1 MQQQKSK
8 ERLALAISITL
19 TAGAFSIVPA
29 VAEGAPVLVSKSTGV
44 TVDQT
49 TTPKVTDITSTER
62 NNIIRWQ
69 EFSVAKGETVQFDK
83 GEKTNNYLNLV
94 TGANRSEIYGA
105 IKGGQSVYVV
115 NPHGVLFGA
124 DASVNVGNLYV
135 STRSVDEVKQAF
147 QQMAAGGSPLAATAP
162 TAATAGDVVNLGTIK
177 ATSVVVEGKTVK
189 FMDAADVAA
198 SNVTLA
204 AQTARIGTRVSVSSK
219 ADAGWNVDKVI
230 TRENF
235 GAIKDAADLKAM
247 KKLSGDYE
255 LANDITGVGSFTPIG
270 ENTPFTGKFN
280 GNFHTVSG
288 FTVSNQI
295 YGGLFGQTSGA
306 TIKNLGVT
314 SGSVS
319 AGYAGGIAGKAQN
332 TTFKNVYN
340 AGVTVVE
347 NMDLLPDAEQDIGSF
362 ASGGL
367 IGQAIGVTIDTAYNT
382 AKKGAADDEGGT
394 IVGILSSSSVKNVYN
409 LSDSNGGRLFAY
421 AATGDVSP
429 VSNVY
434 TSGASIVSENYLG
447 NKNKFD
453 TNTIITDATSD
464 KTSKADYKA
473 FGTSISDSGSDS
485 TVWRIYE
492 GKTQPLLRAFLRRS
506 EDLSNSKGVTLSY
519 DYTHG
524 SVKGSYDGK
533 GTNENPQGLTVTY
546 NAKDLVLDN
555 ITADDGT
562 FSPDK
567 VQRGGTLH
575 DATVWN
581 SDDTLPTANKTD
593 HNGELYF
600 WSAQDGYDLIND
612 KVFIL
617 PREVDLQNALNDKS
631 QVSKEYDGSK
641 ALSKDAIASLFEG
654 SESSG
659 KGIIKGDDT
668 AQFDYSSV
676 SGTFD
681 NKNVGT
687 GKVVTI
693 TGGVSLKNSAGYHN
707 YAITSGSTSFNN
719 TPIKGTIT
727 PHKLKVALSNADLN
741 KTYDGTNLVRAA
753 ITQGSFSLT
762 GNDIQSEDD
771 AGNKKADDVSL
782 AYVGTGSSTYGSYDA
797 AKDTFDDTQGKDAG
811 THEVKLTGLK
821 LSGADADNYIL
832 VDAANENNV
841 LFSTKYQ
848 ADGTEVEGGIHNTS
862 AQDGGAL
869 YASGTIKRREIL
881 SDGTL
886 FGWKKDAAGA
896 LQSATREYTGDS
908 SYDDVKDKTVDAAR
922 ITTDQAA
929 TTQTGLIAG
938 DDVKLTAKSAVFTVS
953 TDAAAAETK
962 NAGQAKGVR
971 YTVDITG
978 EDAKNY
984 TLDHKE
990 IAAGQTGSV
999 LGKGSITPRTIYL
1012 AANRGVDKTYDGDN
1026 KVRVNG
1032 QVPTSISPDAADS
1045 LVGYA
1050 KDTDAKH
1057 RLVNGD
1063 GAVLSLDGSTYE
1075 QADVRYAGGLPA
1087 AQQITY
1093 KVSVMQDGTVS
1104 SNYKINTA
1112 DNAKDV
1118 AITKLQDGKEVTGT
1132 IRPRTLTD
1140 LTFKDV
1146 SKTYDG
1152 KAAVRGLQATDK
1164 VQLQSVSGIQ
1174 QLADGTEPPLGDLI
1188 NLDSIQGTYGKKNG
1202 DTFTENQHVKDAAGS
1217 KEKDVRYTNIQL
1229 KNAEGNYNF
1238 GTKAD
1243 GRNITETTAYGKGEI
1258 KPLEITD
1265 KDTISLEKLHDI
1277 GKTYDGTTD
1286 VADATHEAGYY
1297 VGNLTA
1303 QIPNSSV
1310 DDRITLGYTVAKASY
1325 ANKNQGKGKQVTYA
1339 LQVTGDNYG
1348 DYTLSDTLKDGEG
1361 NFAYDKL
1368 TGDITPRVLKGT
1380 IVNTHTTKEY
1390 DGTKKVMD
1398 QAKDGAAV
1406 TDSDALVRLT
1416 AADGGIGI
1424 VEADRGTVKNASTAS
1439 YRDQNVHLAD
1449 GKTQSILY
1457 QLELAGNDA
1466 GNYVFQNQTTQ
1477 LEGEGTI
1484 TPREVTPK
1492 FAALTKIFDNT
1503 TAVFK
1508 NADKTAWTT
1517 QQKPSATLSRKLPG
1531 DDLALSYD
1539 AAFADKNA
1547 GTENHVD
1554 YTHLVLSGAA
1564 AGNYQLADT
1573 VKTEQDG
1580 SRSAV
1585 GTGTINAATVGKKDI
1600 IALFDSITKIY
1611 DGSSS
1616 VAYDHTAGGYDG
1628 QEGDGKLAPSHK
1640 ASDYLKALS
1649 ILGIKLENGVDYDIK
1664 EATYRD
1670 ASGNKTE
1677 HAGGKHGATQAEYTL
1692 ELKGNALKNFTF
1704 GAELGNGFAAYT
1716 GKKDGVETYNGTAF
1730 YQNGV
1735 LTERPTA
1742 SIQAKYVLAQNTD
1755 TSLLEKTYDG
1765 TTALLSYV
1773 DGKNGAQLSQD
1784 TLGGRFAFTG
1794 ILAGDSVKGA
1804 AAGEYAD
1811 KNVVHTANVIGTIDI
1826 NYKLSLQNNKAG
1838 DYQLVKD
1845 TKKGQAL
1852 TDYTGKN
1859 QGRINPRQ
1867 LDFAADYAE
1876 REFDGTADAEV
1887 KNGRFT
1893 EVRDAQGQ
1901 TVADTGL
1908 VSEEEKLK
1916 PGTDVKAQYGGLQNG
1931 VFVADGN
1938 VNGKEDYKGIR
1949 YEGLKQ
1955 ALEKASGQTE
1965 KIKASNYTI
1974 ADTRYFDEAKQQGK
1988 IKRLAL
1994 SARDIKMRWEDVVK
2008 QYDGTTVVKKP
2019 EEKFLIYI
2027 DGVHQMKDGIED
2039 FIPLTKEI
2047 RLQYDLKDAAYDAA
2061 GAGKAS
2067 SVTYNVS
2074 GLTNSDKLANNFT
2087 FTNPN
2092 DKLDPTKYQG
2102 SFTLKNDGTMWKDG
2116 VQSGTST
2123 AKVGITKRVLRVH
2136 AEHNDKIYDGN
2147 ADADKSKLVL
2157 AKGTDGKS
2165 AQAIQEMLKNDG
2177 VTDFKELVEANYMA
2191 MGAAQET
2198 DAEANV
2204 GAKHDASQGEGGK
2217 VIKYTLDL
2225 TKKDGLTKNYALD
2238 TSQAAAA
2245 DGVSVTNQVTGTETK
2260 GTYSGHGDILRRVV
2274 YVSFEDP
2281 QAENRKEY
2289 DGTPTVTDKAD
2300 DLIRKFA
2307 LSDEDAA
2314 NKTGIIRD
2322 DTGRVRVTGATG
2334 TYDTAHVKRGPSGN
2348 VLDGYHT
2355 VTYQGFTL
2363 KNADGS
2369 GNTNYELAA
2378 ADGRMDEQGN
2388 AVLVGKGT
2396 ITPATLHVSLKDANV
2411 TKVYDAT
2418 RDVKDATY
2426 GLANVEKRESDL
2438 KTGEDNVRD
2447 AVHITLLGTPQYDNK
2462 NANVVKGQKTE
2473 NRSVTYELG
2482 WDNTDYELALAQD
2495 APSQTL
2501 DVEREVSA
2509 TGVGRARLV
2518 TNAATITPE
2527 TVTAALS
2534 GVKDTIEKTYDGN
2547 ATLPTAD
2554 LKNRVTFTG
2563 LYDEDQQLAKVAGV
2577 YDTKDVA
2584 WNADGTVGTKNILYT
2599 PKLEGTGAANY
2610 ELALVTPDGKTL
2622 TGVGQG
2628 LIKPRQ
2634 LTITAGYAEKIYD
2647 GTADAEVLNPQFA
2660 AITGVADTGLAA
2672 GELLTPGTV
2681 DGKSLVTAQ
2690 YGVYDGE
2697 NFTPDANVEGDEA
2710 YKAVAYQHLQQ
2721 ALENAA
2727 GQTATI
2733 KASNYTIADTVY
2745 FDQAKQQGKIKRLAL
2760 TARDI
2765 KQRWGSDIQ
2774 KQYDGTRAIDVKDP
2788 KQYLTLYITGG
2799 TGADG
2804 RNVALPQTLT
2814 LDYDLDGAQYNS
2826 ADVRNADA
2834 VTYHINGV
2842 KNGANITNNFRF
2854 DDGVTQDL
2862 TKYQGDFTLKNG
2874 EVSDIARGVT
2884 VGDGRETAVVAI
2896 KKRVLKGE
2904 VTSGHNDKIYN
2915 GETAADSS
2923 FLVLTAGTDG
2933 KSAAKIA
2940 AMLQK
2945 DGTTFGNL
2953 VQANYIDAQGH
2964 ADASASTRQ
2973 GTKQVRYTVSLTD
2986 ALKDNYAVDKDDTTK
3001 TETSYDGFGD
3011 IFKRVVYVDF
3021 ANDKEDTKTY
3031 DGYDD
3036 VKKPLRTFALSD
3048 EQGDTGI
3055 IKADQGKVHLDTG
3068 NITGKY
3074 ASAHVKR
3081 AADGTPVAQ
3090 QVSYR
3095 GFGVDNANYEV
3106 RAKAADGADS
3116 DTLVGM
3122 GTITPAALHVGLRD
3136 ATVTQAYDNTLDVE
3150 DLARYGE
3157 ANVQLA
3163 DGDLKTV
3170 NNVRDTVN
3178 VKLSGTPQYDKK
3190 DANVI
3195 QGRKTENRS
3204 VTYELTWDNPD
3215 YELAVAQDVPSQ
3227 TLDVTEEISSGGVG
3241 TARLVT
3247 DAALITP
3254 RTVTLAADPAKTAT
3268 RLYDGA
3274 SGGAAE
3280 HAIGNLE
3287 AGNLAKGEKLI
3298 NLFLA
3303 PGATEESYLPETV
3316 LRSAYDS
3323 DPNAGRDGVAVAGDR
3338 NDLRAHTVTY
3348 NYTLQNP
3355 NYQLDATGRT
3365 VGTAS
3370 GQGVIRRRDVTVT
3383 ADPVTM
3389 AMGHALPVF
3398 TGGTSGFIAEDA
3410 AVQTSFESGLQFR
3423 PEDSVTAPSVGTY
3436 GVYGWYRTREEQEV
3450 TVPAV
3455 LDQDGKTVVTPAHTE
3470 KQLVDVWHRE
3480 GNLGLNYYFQQDAGN
3495 DTALTVTRP
3504 TADWPRS
3511 LEEAFR
3517 PAQQYV
3523 PDGNAYH
3530 RVSYDT
3536 HQETNRTPTVGIEY
3550 AAGGLNVGAAG
3561 AAAAALEGGR
3571 DVVNLGGTRAAV
3583 VDVTYPGAAEFVVS
3597 GERAVPGVTEAAW
3610 TKLAASEAR
3619 GAAAALGGDAGRGA
3633 AGALATQAGSAASS
3647 AAGALEA
3654 QAGSGSSAAAG
3665 ASSPAAVSRGGAV
3678 RNAGVPLF
3686 YDMEERQPSRL
3697 ASTAEAQ
3704 LFGDA
3709 VPAAKEAAATPVK
3722 LFADDGVA
3730 EHAAAPARGTVPE
3743 LFDDAASA
3751 AAEQP
3756 SSDAIEVTTSPADE
3770 DDEQKEKEEAARA
3783 AALQAKGAAIGIE
3796 SEGAGVNLAG

>member
-83 GEKTNNYLNLV
+83 GQQTHNYLNLV
-94 TGANRSEIYGA
+94 TGTNQSQINGT
-105 IKGGQSVYVV
+105 IKGGQNVYVV

-135 STRSVDEVKQAF
+135 STRPVDEDEVEHAF

-162 TAATAGDVVNLGTIK
+162 TAATAGDVVNLGKIN

-189 FMDAADVAA
+189 FMDAADVTA

-219 ADAGWNVDKVI
+219 ADADWNVGKVI

-235 GAIKDAADLKAM
+235 GAIKDAADLKAVT
-247 KKLSGDYE
+247 KNLSGDYE

-270 ENTPFTGKFN
+270 ESTPFTGKFN

-288 FTVSNQI
+288 LSVSGQT

-306 TIKNLGVT
+306 TIKNVGVKGGTVSASIAGGIVGQATAKTELKNVFNDGVAVT
-314 SGSVS
+314 STKKKLP
-319 AGYAGGIAGKAQN
+319 ARYAAGGIAGSLVNSK
-332 TTFKNVYN
+332 V
-340 AGVTVVE
+340 
-347 NMDLLPDAEQDIGSF
+347 
-362 ASGGL
+362 
-367 IGQAIGVTIDTAYNT
+367 DTAYNT
-382 AKKGAADDEGGT
+382 GTYSPNGAGIAGWMQDSTITNAYNTSTVNAGALASYTQEGDTSHISYVWTRGT
-394 IVGILSSSSVKNVYN
+394 RVVSE
-409 LSDSNGGRLFAY
+409 AY
-421 AATGDVSP
+421 AGPDASQAVFGT
-429 VSNVY
+429 
-434 TSGASIVSENYLG
+434 TS
-447 NKNKFD
+447 
-453 TNTIITDATSD
+453 
-464 KTSKADYKA
+464 TSKSDYDTA
-473 FGTSISDSGSDS
+473 FGATISDSGSDS

-492 GKTQPLLRAFLRRS
+492 GKTQPLLRAFLRRT
-506 EDLSNSKGVTLSY
+506 EDLSDSKGVTLSY

-617 PREVDLQNALNDKS
+617 PREVDLQNALNDNS

-659 KGIIKGDDT
+659 KDIGIIKGDDT

-687 GKVVTI
+687 GKTVTI
-693 TGGVSLKNSAGYHN
+693 NGGVSLNNKAGHHN
-707 YAITSGSTSFNN
+707 YAITNGSTHFNN
-719 TPIKGTIT
+719 KQVKGTIT
-727 PHKLKVALSNADLN
+727 PHKLKVALSNTDLD

-782 AYVGTGSSTYGSYDA
+782 SYVGTGSSTYGSYDA
-797 AKDTFDDTQGKDAG
+797 AKNTFDDTHGKDAG
-811 THEVKLTGLK
+811 AHEVKLTGLR
-821 LSGADADNYIL
+821 LTGSDADNYIL
-832 VDAANENNV
+832 VDAANEKNV

-848 ADGTEVEGGIHNTS
+848 ADGTEGAIHNIS

-881 SDGTL
+881 SAGTL
-886 FGWKKDAAGA
+886 FGWKDAAGA

-938 DDVKLTAKSAVFTVS
+938 DDVKLTAESAVFTVS

-971 YTVDITG
+971 YTVDIKG

-984 TLDHKE
+984 TLGGKE

-1032 QVPTSISPDAADS
+1032 QVPTSVSPGAADS

-1050 KDTDAKH
+1050 KGTDAKH
-1057 RLVNGD
+1057 QLVSGD

-1093 KVSVMQDGTVS
+1093 KVSVMQQDGTVS

-1112 DNAKDV
+1112 DNANAV
-1118 AITKLQDGKEVTGT
+1118 AITTLQDGNAVTGI

-1140 LTFKDV
+1140 LTFADV

-1174 QLADGTEPPLGDLI
+1174 QPAGGTEPTLGDLI
-1188 NLDSIQGTYGKKNG
+1188 KLDSIQGTYGKKNG

-1217 KEKDVRYTNIQL
+1217 KEKDVRYTGIQL
-1229 KNAEGNYNF
+1229 RNAEGNYNF
-1238 GTKAD
+1238 GTTAD

-1325 ANKNQGKGKQVTYA
+1325 ANKNQGKGKQVTYV

-1439 YRDQNVHLAD
+1439 YRDQNVHPAED
-1449 GKTQSILY
+1449 KPQSIRY
-1457 QLELAGNDA
+1457 QLKLTNNDA
-1466 GNYVFQNQTTQ
+1466 GNYVFQETQ

-1484 TPREVTPK
+1484 TPREVTPT
-1492 FAALTKIFDNT
+1492 FDPLTKIFDNT

-1517 QQKPSATLSRKLPG
+1517 QQKPSATLSRNLDG

-1564 AGNYQLADT
+1564 AGNYRLADT

-1600 IALFDSITKIY
+1600 IALFDPITKIY

-1628 QEGDGKLAPSHK
+1628 QEGDGKLASSHG

-1649 ILGIKLENGVDYDIK
+1649 ILGITLENGVDYDI
-1664 EATYRD
+1664 EGATYRD
-1670 ASGNKTE
+1670 ASGKETA
-1677 HAGGKHGATQAEYTL
+1677 HAGGAQGATQAEYTL
-1692 ELKGNALKNFTF
+1692 KLKGNALKNFTF

-1716 GKKDGVETYNGTAF
+1716 GKKDGVATYNGTAL

-1755 TSLLEKTYDG
+1755 KSLLEKTYDG
-1765 TTALLSYV
+1765 TKALLSYV
-1773 DGKNGAQLSQD
+1773 DGKNGAPLSQD
-1784 TLGGRFAFTG
+1784 TLRDRFTFTG

-1811 KNVVHTANVIGTIDI
+1811 KNVVHTANGIGTIDI

-1893 EVRDAQGQ
+1893 AVLDAQGQ

-1908 VSEEEKLK
+1908 VSGENLT

-1938 VNGKEDYKGIR
+1938 VNGEEDYKGIR

-1955 ALEKASGQTE
+1955 ALEKASGQSET
-1965 KIKASNYTI
+1965 IKASNYTI
-1974 ADTRYFDEAKQQGK
+1974 ADAVYFEKAKQKGK

-1994 SARDIKMRWEDVVK
+1994 SASDIKMRWEDVVK
-2008 QYDGTTVVKKP
+2008 QYDGTTAVESP

-2027 DGVHQMKDGIED
+2027 KEVHRKKNGID
-2039 FIPLTKEI
+2039 DVIRLPKEI
-2047 RLQYDLKDAAYDAA
+2047 HLQYDLKNAAYDAA
-2061 GAGKAS
+2061 GAGDAS

-2092 DKLDPTKYQG
+2092 DKLDLTKYKG

-2116 VQSGTST
+2116 APSGTST
-2123 AKVGITKRVLRVH
+2123 AKVGITKRVL
-2136 AEHNDKIYDGN
+2136 N
-2147 ADADKSKLVL
+2147 
-2157 AKGTDGKS
+2157 
-2165 AQAIQEMLKNDG
+2165 
-2177 VTDFKELVEANYMA
+2177 
-2191 MGAAQET
+2191 
-2198 DAEANV
+2198 
-2204 GAKHDASQGEGGK
+2204 
-2217 VIKYTLDL
+2217 
-2225 TKKDGLTKNYALD
+2225 
-2238 TSQAAAA
+2238 
-2245 DGVSVTNQVTGTETK
+2245 
-2260 GTYSGHGDILRRVV
+2260 
-2274 YVSFEDP
+2274 
-2281 QAENRKEY
+2281 
-2289 DGTPTVTDKAD
+2289 
-2300 DLIRKFA
+2300 
-2307 LSDEDAA
+2307 
-2314 NKTGIIRD
+2314 
-2322 DTGRVRVTGATG
+2322 GRV
-2334 TYDTAHVKRGPSGN
+2334 TY
-2348 VLDGYHT
+2348 
-2355 VTYQGFTL
+2355 
-2363 KNADGS
+2363 
-2369 GNTNYELAA
+2369 
-2378 ADGRMDEQGN
+2378 
-2388 AVLVGKGT
+2388 
-2396 ITPATLHVSLKDANV
+2396 
-2411 TKVYDAT
+2411 
-2418 RDVKDATY
+2418 
-2426 GLANVEKRESDL
+2426 
-2438 KTGEDNVRD
+2438 
-2447 AVHITLLGTPQYDNK
+2447 
-2462 NANVVKGQKTE
+2462 
-2473 NRSVTYELG
+2473 
-2482 WDNTDYELALAQD
+2482 
-2495 APSQTL
+2495 
-2501 DVEREVSA
+2501 
-2509 TGVGRARLV
+2509 
-2518 TNAATITPE
+2518 
-2527 TVTAALS
+2527 
-2534 GVKDTIEKTYDGN
+2534 
-2547 ATLPTAD
+2547 
-2554 LKNRVTFTG
+2554 
-2563 LYDEDQQLAKVAGV
+2563 
-2577 YDTKDVA
+2577 
-2584 WNADGTVGTKNILYT
+2584 
-2599 PKLEGTGAANY
+2599 
-2610 ELALVTPDGKTL
+2610 
-2622 TGVGQG
+2622 
-2628 LIKPRQ
+2628 
-2634 LTITAGYAEKIYD
+2634 
-2647 GTADAEVLNPQFA
+2647 
-2660 AITGVADTGLAA
+2660 
-2672 GELLTPGTV
+2672 
-2681 DGKSLVTAQ
+2681 
-2690 YGVYDGE
+2690 
-2697 NFTPDANVEGDEA
+2697 
-2710 YKAVAYQHLQQ
+2710 
-2721 ALENAA
+2721 
-2727 GQTATI
+2727 
-2733 KASNYTIADTVY
+2733 
-2745 FDQAKQQGKIKRLAL
+2745 
-2760 TARDI
+2760 
-2765 KQRWGSDIQ
+2765 
-2774 KQYDGTRAIDVKDP
+2774 
-2788 KQYLTLYITGG
+2788 
-2799 TGADG
+2799 
-2804 RNVALPQTLT
+2804 
-2814 LDYDLDGAQYNS
+2814 
-2826 ADVRNADA
+2826 
-2834 VTYHINGV
+2834 
-2842 KNGANITNNFRF
+2842 
-2854 DDGVTQDL
+2854 
-2862 TKYQGDFTLKNG
+2862 
-2874 EVSDIARGVT
+2874 
-2884 VGDGRETAVVAI
+2884 
-2896 KKRVLKGE
+2896 
-2904 VTSGHNDKIYN
+2904 GHNDKIYN
-2915 GETAADSS
+2915 GETAADRS
-2923 FLVLTAGTDG
+2923 FLVLTDGTDG
-2933 KSAAKIA
+2933 KSAAEIA
-2940 AMLQK
+2940 AMLEK

-2953 VQANYIDAQGH
+2953 VQANYIDAQGN
-2964 ADASASTRQ
+2964 ADASASTRAADHDATRQ
-2973 GTKQVRYTVSLTD
+2973 GTKQVRYTLRLTD

-3001 TETSYDGFGD
+3001 TETSYDGYGD

-3048 EQGDTGI
+3048 EVDDEKHTGI
-3055 IKADQGKVHLDTG
+3055 IRSDVGKVHLDTQK
-3068 NITGKY
+3068 ITGQY

-3081 AADGTPVAQ
+3081 AEDGTPVAQ

-3106 RAKAADGADS
+3106 RAKAADGTDS
-3116 DTLVGM
+3116 DTLIGK

-3136 ATVTQAYDNTLDVE
+3136 ANVTQAYDNTLDVE

-3178 VKLSGTPQYDKK
+3178 VKLGGTPQYDKK

-3204 VTYELTWDNPD
+3204 VTYELSWDNPD
-3215 YELAVAQDVPSQ
+3215 YELAVAQDAPSQ
-3227 TLDVTEEISSGGVG
+3227 TLDVTKELTSGGVG

-3274 SGGAAE
+3274 SGGVAE

-3316 LRSAYDS
+3316 LRSAYDR

-3348 NYTLQNP
+3348 TYTLQNP
-3355 NYQLDATGRT
+3355 NYQLDATGRMA
-3365 VGTAS
+3365 GTAS

-3383 ADPVTM
+3383 ADPVSIS
-3389 AMGHALPVF
+3389 MGKVLPAF
-3398 TGGTSGFIAEDA
+3398 TGSTTGFVSKDG
-3410 AVQTSFESGLQFR
+3410 AVQTSFESRLQFR
-3423 PEDSVTAPSVGTY
+3423 PEDGVVAPTVGTY
-3436 GVYGWYRTREEQEV
+3436 GVYGWYRTQEEQEV

-3455 LDQDGKTVVTPAHTE
+3455 LDQDGKTVLTPAHTE

-3480 GNLGLNYYFQQDAGN
+3480 GNLGLNYYFQQDPGN

-3511 LEEAFR
+3511 LEEALV
-3517 PAQQYV
+3517 PAKQYV

-3536 HQETNRTPTVGIEY
+3536 YQETNRTPTAGIEY

-3561 AAAAALEGGR
+3561 AAAGKAAAAALEGGR
-3571 DVVNLGGTRAAV
+3571 EVVNLGGTRAAV

-3597 GERAVPGVTEAAW
+3597 GARAVPGVTEAAW

-3619 GAAAALGGDAGRGA
+3619 GAAAALGGDTGRGA
-3633 AGALATQAGSAASS
+3633 AGGALATQAGSAASS
-3647 AAGALEA
+3647 AAGALAA

-3665 ASSPAAVSRGGAV
+3665 ATSPAAVSRGGAA
-3678 RNAGVPLF
+3678 RNADVSLF

-3709 VPAAKEAAATPVK
+3709 VPAAKEAAAAPVK
-3722 LFADDGVA
+3722 LFADDGA
-3730 EHAAAPARGTVPE
+3730 AQHAAAGATAPARGAAPA
-3743 LFDDAASA
+3743 LFDDAAAA

-3756 SSDAIEVTTSPADE
+3756 SSDAIEVTTAPADE

-3783 AALQAKGAAIGIE
+3783 ASLQAKGAAIGIE

>member
-1 MQQQKSK
+1 MTVGVKRMQQQKSK

-83 GEKTNNYLNLV
+83 GQQTHNYLNLV
-94 TGANRSEIYGA
+94 TGTNQSQINGT
-105 IKGGQSVYVV
+105 IKGGQNVYVV
-115 NPHGVLFGA
+115 NPHGVLLGA

-135 STRSVDEVKQAF
+135 STRPVDEDEVKHAF
-147 QQMAAGGSPLAATAP
+147 QQMAAGGSPLAATA
-162 TAATAGDVVNLGTIK
+162 GDVVNLGKIN

-189 FMDAADVAA
+189 FMDAADVTA

-235 GAIKDAADLKAM
+235 GAIKDAADLKAV
-247 KKLSGDYE
+247 KNLSGDYE
-255 LANDITGVGSFTPIG
+255 LANDITNVGNFTPIG
-270 ENTPFTGKFN
+270 ENTPFTGTFN

-295 YGGLFGQTSGA
+295 YGGLFGQTSSA
-306 TIKNLGVT
+306 IIKNLGVT
-314 SGSVS
+314 SGLVS

-347 NMDLLPDAEQDIGSF
+347 NGDLLPGIGSF

-367 IGQAIGVTIDTAYNT
+367 IGQAVGVTIDTAYNT

-394 IVGILSSSSVKNVYN
+394 IVGILSSSTVKNVYN
-409 LSDSNGGRLFAY
+409 LSDSNGGSLFAY
-421 AATGDVSP
+421 AATDDASL

-485 TVWRIYE
+485 TIWRIYE
-492 GKTQPLLRAFLRRS
+492 GKTQPLLRAFLRRT
-506 EDLSNSKGVTLSY
+506 EDLSDSKGMTLSY

-533 GTNENPQGLTVTY
+533 GTKQGLTVTY

-581 SDDTLPTANKTD
+581 KDDSLPTANKTD

-641 ALSKDAIASLFEG
+641 ALSKDAIASLFEV
-654 SESSG
+654 SESSR

-687 GKVVTI
+687 GKTVTI
-693 TGGVSLKNSAGYHN
+693 NGGVSLNNKAGHHN

-719 TPIKGTIT
+719 KRVKGTIT
-727 PHKLKVALSNADLN
+727 PHKLKVALSNTDLD

-782 AYVGTGSSTYGSYDA
+782 SYVGTGSSTYGSYDA
-797 AKDTFDDTQGKDAG
+797 AKNTFDDTHGKDAG
-811 THEVKLTGLK
+811 AHEVKLTGLR
-821 LSGADADNYIL
+821 LTGSDADNYIL
-832 VDAANENNV
+832 VDAADENKV

-848 ADGTEVEGGIHNTS
+848 ADGTEGAIN

-869 YASGTIKRREIL
+869 YASGTIARREIL

-886 FGWKKDAAGA
+886 FGWKDASGM
-896 LQSATREYTGDS
+896 LQSATREYTGNA
-908 SYDDVKDKTVDAAR
+908 SYDDAKGKTVDAAR

-929 TTQTGLIAG
+929 ATQTGLIAG
-938 DDVKLTAKSAVFTVS
+938 DDVALTAASAVFTMS
-953 TDAAAAETK
+953 KTDAAAAEAK
-962 NAGQAKGVR
+962 NAGQAQGVR
-971 YTVDITG
+971 YTVDIAG
-978 EDAKNY
+978 DDAKNY
-984 TLDHKE
+984 TLGGKE

-999 LGKGSITPRTIYL
+999 LGEGSITPRTIYL

-1026 KVRVNG
+1026 KVHIDG
-1032 QVPTSISPDAADS
+1032 QVPTSVSPSAADS

-1050 KDTDAKH
+1050 KDTDAKYQ
-1057 RLVNGD
+1057 LVSGD

-1093 KVSVMQDGTVS
+1093 KVSVMQDGAVS

-1112 DNAKDV
+1112 NNANAV
-1118 AITKLQDGKEVTGT
+1118 AITTLQDGKAVTGT

-1140 LTFKDV
+1140 LTFADV

-1174 QLADGTEPPLGDLI
+1174 QPAGGTAPALGDLI
-1188 NLDSIQGTYGKKNG
+1188 DLDMIKGAYGKKNG

-1217 KEKDVRYTNIQL
+1217 KEKDVRYTGIQL
-1229 KNAEGNYNF
+1229 KHAEGNYNF
-1238 GTKAD
+1238 GTTAG

-1368 TGDITPRVLKGT
+1368 TGDITPRMLKGT
-1380 IVNTHTTKEY
+1380 IVNKHTTKEY
-1390 DGTKKVMD
+1390 DGTTEVRN
-1398 QAKDGAAV
+1398 QAKGGVAV

-1424 VEADRGTVKNASTAS
+1424 VAADRGTVKNASTAS
-1439 YRDQNVHLAD
+1439 YRDQNVHPAD
-1449 GKTQSILY
+1449 DKPQSIRY
-1457 QLELAGNDA
+1457 QLALTNNGA
-1466 GNYVFQNQTTQ
+1466 GNYVFQETQ
-1477 LEGEGTI
+1477 FEGEGTI

-1492 FAALTKIFDNT
+1492 FAELTKIFDNT

-1517 QQKPSATLSRKLPG
+1517 DQQPGATLLRKLPG

-1564 AGNYQLADT
+1564 AGNYRLADT

-1600 IALFDSITKIY
+1600 IALFDPITKIY

-1628 QEGDGKLAPSHK
+1628 QEGDGKLASSHG

-1649 ILGIKLENGVDYDIK
+1649 ILGITLENGVDYDI
-1664 EATYRD
+1664 EGATYRD
-1670 ASGNKTE
+1670 ASGKETA
-1677 HAGGKHGATQAEYTL
+1677 HAGGAQGATQAEYTL
-1692 ELKGNALKNFTF
+1692 RLKGNALNNFTF

-1716 GKKDGVETYNGTAF
+1716 GEKDGAATYNGTAL

-1765 TTALLSYV
+1765 TKALLSYV
-1773 DGKNGAQLSQD
+1773 GGKNGAPLSQD
-1784 TLGGRFAFTG
+1784 TLRDRFTFTG

-1811 KNVVHTANVIGTIDI
+1811 KNVVHTANGIGTIDI

-1876 REFDGTADAEV
+1876 REFNGTADAEV

-1893 EVRDAQGQ
+1893 AVLDAQGQ

-1908 VSEEEKLK
+1908 VSGENLT

-1938 VNGKEDYKGIR
+1938 VNGEEDYKGIR

-1955 ALEKASGQTE
+1955 ALEKASGQSET
-1965 KIKASNYTI
+1965 IKASNYTI
-1974 ADTRYFDEAKQQGK
+1974 ADAVYFEKAKQKGK

-1994 SARDIKMRWEDVVK
+1994 SASDIKMRWEDVVK
-2008 QYDGTTVVKKP
+2008 QYDGTTAVESP

-2027 DGVHQMKDGIED
+2027 EEVHRKKNGID
-2039 FIPLTKEI
+2039 DVFTLPTEI
-2047 RLQYDLKDAAYDAA
+2047 HLQYDLKNAAYDAA
-2061 GAGKAS
+2061 GAGDAS

-2092 DKLDPTKYQG
+2092 DKLDLTKYKG

-2116 VQSGTST
+2116 APSGTSA

-2136 AEHNDKIYDGN
+2136 ADGHNDKIYDGSAA
-2147 ADADKSKLVL
+2147 ADAGHLVL
-2157 AKGTDGKS
+2157 ADGTDGKL
-2165 AQAIQEMLKNDG
+2165 AAEIGEMLRKDG
-2177 VTDFKELVEANYMA
+2177 VTDFKELVGANYMA
-2191 MGAAQET
+2191 TGGAQET
-2198 DAEANV
+2198 AAAANI
-2204 GAKHDASQGEGGK
+2204 GTREHNASQGEGGK
-2217 VIKYTLDL
+2217 VIEYTLDL
-2225 TKKDGLTKNYALD
+2225 AKKDGLTKNYALD
-2238 TSQAAAA
+2238 TSQTQA
-2245 DGVSVTNQVTGTETK
+2245 DGVTNQVTGDGTK
-2260 GTYSGHGDILRRVV
+2260 GKYRGLGDILRRVV
-2274 YVSFEDP
+2274 YVSFQDA
-2281 QAENRKEY
+2281 QAENRKAY
-2289 DGTPTVTDKAD
+2289 DGTTSVTDTAD
-2300 DLIRKFA
+2300 DRIRAFA
-2307 LSDEDAA
+2307 LSDEDAR
-2314 NKTGIIRD
+2314 NKTGIIRQD
-2322 DTGRVRVTGATG
+2322 QGNVSLTGATG
-2334 TYDTAHVKRGPSGN
+2334 TYDTAHVKRDASGS
-2348 VLDGYHT
+2348 VLEGQHT
-2355 VTYQGFTL
+2355 VTYQGFAL

-2369 GNTNYELAA
+2369 DNTNYELAA
-2378 ADGRMDEQGN
+2378 ADGRTDAQGN
-2388 AVLVGKGT
+2388 AVLIGK
-2396 ITPATLHVSLKDANV
+2396 
-2411 TKVYDAT
+2411 
-2418 RDVKDATY
+2418 
-2426 GLANVEKRESDL
+2426 
-2438 KTGEDNVRD
+2438 
-2447 AVHITLLGTPQYDNK
+2447 
-2462 NANVVKGQKTE
+2462 
-2473 NRSVTYELG
+2473 
-2482 WDNTDYELALAQD
+2482 
-2495 APSQTL
+2495 
-2501 DVEREVSA
+2501 
-2509 TGVGRARLV
+2509 
-2518 TNAATITPE
+2518 
-2527 TVTAALS
+2527 
-2534 GVKDTIEKTYDGN
+2534 
-2547 ATLPTAD
+2547 
-2554 LKNRVTFTG
+2554 
-2563 LYDEDQQLAKVAGV
+2563 
-2577 YDTKDVA
+2577 
-2584 WNADGTVGTKNILYT
+2584 
-2599 PKLEGTGAANY
+2599 
-2610 ELALVTPDGKTL
+2610 
-2622 TGVGQG
+2622 
-2628 LIKPRQ
+2628 
-2634 LTITAGYAEKIYD
+2634 
-2647 GTADAEVLNPQFA
+2647 
-2660 AITGVADTGLAA
+2660 
-2672 GELLTPGTV
+2672 
-2681 DGKSLVTAQ
+2681 
-2690 YGVYDGE
+2690 
-2697 NFTPDANVEGDEA
+2697 
-2710 YKAVAYQHLQQ
+2710 
-2721 ALENAA
+2721 
-2727 GQTATI
+2727 
-2733 KASNYTIADTVY
+2733 
-2745 FDQAKQQGKIKRLAL
+2745 
-2760 TARDI
+2760 
-2765 KQRWGSDIQ
+2765 
-2774 KQYDGTRAIDVKDP
+2774 
-2788 KQYLTLYITGG
+2788 
-2799 TGADG
+2799 
-2804 RNVALPQTLT
+2804 
-2814 LDYDLDGAQYNS
+2814 
-2826 ADVRNADA
+2826 
-2834 VTYHINGV
+2834 
-2842 KNGANITNNFRF
+2842 
-2854 DDGVTQDL
+2854 
-2862 TKYQGDFTLKNG
+2862 
-2874 EVSDIARGVT
+2874 
-2884 VGDGRETAVVAI
+2884 
-2896 KKRVLKGE
+2896 
-2904 VTSGHNDKIYN
+2904 
-2915 GETAADSS
+2915 
-2923 FLVLTAGTDG
+2923 
-2933 KSAAKIA
+2933 
-2940 AMLQK
+2940 
-2945 DGTTFGNL
+2945 
-2953 VQANYIDAQGH
+2953 
-2964 ADASASTRQ
+2964 
-2973 GTKQVRYTVSLTD
+2973 
-2986 ALKDNYAVDKDDTTK
+2986 
-3001 TETSYDGFGD
+3001 
-3011 IFKRVVYVDF
+3011 
-3021 ANDKEDTKTY
+3021 
-3031 DGYDD
+3031 
-3036 VKKPLRTFALSD
+3036 
-3048 EQGDTGI
+3048 
-3055 IKADQGKVHLDTG
+3055 
-3068 NITGKY
+3068 
-3074 ASAHVKR
+3074 
-3081 AADGTPVAQ
+3081 
-3090 QVSYR
+3090 
-3095 GFGVDNANYEV
+3095 
-3106 RAKAADGADS
+3106 
-3116 DTLVGM
+3116 

-3136 ATVTQAYDNTLDVE
+3136 ANVTQVYDNTRDVE
-3150 DLARYGE
+3150 DLAKYGE
-3157 ANVQLA
+3157 ANIQTT
-3163 DGDLKTV
+3163 DSDLKTV

-3178 VKLSGTPQYDKK
+3178 VKLGGTPQYDKK

-3195 QGRKTENRS
+3195 KGRKTENRS
-3204 VTYELTWDNPD
+3204 VTYELSWDNPD
-3215 YELAVAQDVPSQ
+3215 YELAVAQDAPSQ
-3227 TLDVTEEISSGGVG
+3227 TLDVTKEITSGGVG

-3247 DAALITP
+3247 DAATITP
-3254 RTVTLAADPAKTAT
+3254 RTVTISADPAKQAT
-3268 RLYDGA
+3268 RLYDGK
-3274 SGGAAE
+3274 SGGAADNARE
-3280 HAIGNLE
+3280 NLK

-3348 NYTLQNP
+3348 TYTLQNP
-3355 NYQLDATGRT
+3355 NYQLDATGRMA
-3365 VGTAS
+3365 GTAS

-3383 ADPVTM
+3383 ADPVSIS
-3389 AMGHALPVF
+3389 MGKALPAF
-3398 TGGTSGFIAEDA
+3398 TGSTTGFVSKDG
-3410 AVQTSFESGLQFR
+3410 AVQTSFESRLQFR
-3423 PEDSVTAPSVGTY
+3423 PEDGVVVPTVGTY
-3436 GVYGWYRTREEQEV
+3436 GVYGWYRTQEEQEV

-3455 LDQDGKTVVTPAHTE
+3455 LDQDGKTVLTPAHTE

-3480 GNLGLNYYFQQDAGN
+3480 GNLGLNYYFQQDPGN

-3511 LEEAFR
+3511 LEEALV
-3517 PAQQYV
+3517 PAKQYV

-3536 HQETNRTPTVGIEY
+3536 YQETNRTPTAGIEY

-3561 AAAAALEGGR
+3561 AAAGKAAAAALEGGR
-3571 DVVNLGGTRAAV
+3571 EVVNLGGTRAAV

-3597 GERAVPGVTEAAW
+3597 GARAVPGVTEAAW

-3654 QAGSGSSAAAG
+3654 QAGSAPAAAAG
-3665 ASSPAAVSRGGAV
+3665 ASSPAAASRGGAA
-3678 RNAGVPLF
+3678 RNADVPLF

-3709 VPAAKEAAATPVK
+3709 VPAAKEAAAAPVK
-3722 LFADDGVA
+3722 LFADDGA
-3730 EHAAAPARGTVPE
+3730 AQHAAAGATAPARGAAPA
-3743 LFDDAASA
+3743 LFDDAAAA

-3756 SSDAIEVTTSPADE
+3756 SSDAIEVTTASADE

-3783 AALQAKGAAIGIE
+3783 ASLQAKGAAIGIE

>member
-1 MQQQKSK
+1 MKRERAARK
-8 ERLALAISITL
+8 ERLALQVGIAL
-19 TAGAFSIVPA
+19 TAGVFGAVPA
-29 VAEGAPVLVSKSTGV
+29 AEGAPVVDKIVTTGTQV
-44 TVDQT
+44 AQNGS
-49 TTPKVTDITSTER
+49 VTDVTGTQT
-62 NNIIRWQ
+62 NNIVKWQ
-69 EFSVAKGETVQFDK
+69 EFSVGKDETVRFDNGAK
-83 GEKTNNYLNLV
+83 ERNYLNLV
-94 TGANRSEIYGA
+94 TGPKSSEIAGR
-105 IKGGQSVYVV
+105 IEGGKDVYLV
-115 NPHGVLFGA
+115 NPHGVIFSHGA
-124 DASVNVGNLYV
+124 QVNVGNLYV
-135 STRSVDEVKQAF
+135 STENTDAALKAF
-147 QQMAAGGSPLAATAP
+147 NAGK
-162 TAATAGDVVNLGTIK
+162 TAGAVLTAGTANADVVNLGGI
-177 ATSVVVEGKTVK
+177 AASSVVVNGDNIRFLTDDVQATQVTLQAAKSIVQEQ
-189 FMDAADVAA
+189 DAARSAMPGVLRAA
-198 SNVTLA
+198 SPSVASPGYVLHAPQTESRQDIFNAEGLA
-204 AQTARIGTRVSVSSK
+204 AVKNNLSGSYSL
-219 ADAGWNVDKVI
+219 
-230 TRENF
+230 E
-235 GAIKDAADLKAM
+235 ADLT
-247 KKLSGDYE
+247 L
-255 LANDITGVGSFTPIG
+255 NGSYYTPIG
-270 ENTPFTGKFN
+270 DDNGAFTGKFD
-280 GNFHTVSG
+280 GNFHTISGIQVSG
-288 FTVSNQI
+288 GT
-295 YGGLFGQTSGA
+295 YGGLFGLTSGA
-306 TIKNLGVT
+306 TIQNVGVKD
-314 SGSVS
+314 GSVT
-319 AGYAGGIAGKAQN
+319 AVYAGGIVGKAVS
-332 TTFKNVYN
+332 TTLTDVYN
-340 AGVTVVE
+340 AGVSVTSAGGRGYPYGDFSVGGIAGVADKSTIKQVYNTGE
-347 NMDLLPDAEQDIGSF
+347 IRGTHA
-362 ASGGL
+362 AGL
-367 IGQAIGVTIDTAYNT
+367 IGVAVNGTKLINAYNT
-382 AKKGAADDEGGT
+382 GTAVYGSIGYAKVNDT
-394 IVGILSSSSVKNVYN
+394 SSI
-409 LSDSNGGRLFAY
+409 
-421 AATGDVSP
+421 
-429 VSNVY
+429 SNVY
-434 TSGASIVSENYLG
+434 TTKGKIASDYFKGSSTNAIFVNP
-447 NKNKFD
+447 
-453 TNTIITDATSD
+453 TNTSASKYSD
-464 KTSKADYKA
+464 FD
-473 FGTSISDSGSDS
+473 ISSSGSDD

-492 GKTQPLLRAFLRRS
+492 GHSLPLLRDFLRRG
-506 EDLSNSKGVTLSY
+506 KGTVTVNY
-519 DYTHG
+519 DYTQG
-524 SVKGSYDGK
+524 SNSGSNNGSDLTLTYNNQDVKLSNLHYTNANGLTIDASKITQDTGSLRNANVYDGNGDGK
-533 GTNENPQGLTVTY
+533 IDVT
-546 NAKDLVLDN
+546 
-555 ITADDGT
+555 
-562 FSPDK
+562 PDK
-567 VQRGGTLH
+567 DGKVF
-575 DATVWN
+575 D
-581 SDDTLPTANKTD
+581 S
-593 HNGELYF
+593 NGQQAFYCT
-600 WSAQDGYDLIND
+600 SQDGYDLVGNNVYINQR
-612 KVFIL
+612 K
-617 PREVDLQNALNDKS
+617 VDLKNALNDKS
-631 QVSKEYDGSK
+631 QVTKEYDGSK
-641 ALSKDAIASLFEG
+641 ALTKDAIDSLFAG

-659 KGIIKGDDT
+659 TGIIQGDTT
-668 AQFDYSSV
+668 ASFDYSGV

-719 TPIKGTIT
+719 TQIKGTIT
-727 PHKLKVALSNADLN
+727 PHKLKVALSNTDLN

-762 GNDIQSEDD
+762 GNDIQSED
-771 AGNKKADDVSL
+771 VSL
-782 AYVGTGSSTYGSYDA
+782 AYAGTGSSTYGSYDA
-797 AKDTFDDTQGKDAG
+797 GKDTFDDTHGKDAG
-811 THEVKLTGLK
+811 AHKVKLTGLR
-821 LSGADADNYIL
+821 LTGSDADNYIL

-848 ADGTEVEGGIHNTS
+848 ADGTEGGIHNTS

-881 SDGTL
+881 SAETL
-886 FGWKKDAAGA
+886 FGWKDAAGA

-938 DDVKLTAKSAVFTVS
+938 DDVKLTAESAVFTVS
-953 TDAAAAETK
+953 TDATAAETK

-971 YTVDITG
+971 YTVDIKG
-978 EDAKNY
+978 DDAKNY
-984 TLDHKE
+984 TLGGKE
-990 IAAGQTGSV
+990 IAAGQTGNV
-999 LGKGSITPRTIYL
+999 LGEGSITPRTINL
-1012 AANRGVDKTYDGDN
+1012 VANHGVDKTYDGDN
-1026 KVRVNG
+1026 LVRVNG
-1032 QVPTSISPDAADS
+1032 QVPTSISPNAADS

-1057 RLVNGD
+1057 RLVDGD

-1075 QADVRYAGGLPA
+1075 QADVRYADGLPA

-1093 KVSVMQDGTVS
+1093 KVSVMQDGAVS

-1112 DNAKDV
+1112 ADAKEV
-1118 AITKLQDGKEVTGT
+1118 SITTLQDGKAVTGK
-1132 IRPRTLTD
+1132 ILPRTLTD
-1140 LTFKDV
+1140 LTFADV

-1152 KAAVRGLQATDK
+1152 KAAVRGLQTTDK
-1164 VQLQSVSGIQ
+1164 VNLQSASGIQ
-1174 QLADGTEPPLGDLI
+1174 QPAGGTEPSLSDLI
-1188 NLDSIQGTYGKKNG
+1188 DLASIQGTYGKKDG
-1202 DTFTENQHVKDAAGS
+1202 DTFTENPHVKDAAGS
-1217 KEKDVRYTNIQL
+1217 KEKDVRYTKIQL

-1238 GTKAD
+1238 GTTAD

-1439 YRDQNVHLAD
+1439 YRDQNVHPAD
-1449 GKTQSILY
+1449 DKPQSIRY
-1457 QLELAGNDA
+1457 QLALTNNDE
-1466 GNYVFQNQTTQ
+1466 GNYVFQETQ

-1492 FAALTKIFDNT
+1492 FTELTKTFDNT
-1503 TAVFK
+1503 TDVFK
-1508 NADKTAWTT
+1508 NPDKTAWTT
-1517 QQKPSATLSRKLPG
+1517 QQKPSATLWRKLVD

-1600 IALFDSITKIY
+1600 IALFAPITKIY

-1628 QEGDGKLAPSHK
+1628 QEGDGKFAPSHK

-1664 EATYRD
+1664 DKEATYRD
-1670 ASGNKTE
+1670 ASGNKTA
-1677 HAGGKHGATQAEYTL
+1677 HAGGEHGATQAEYTL

-1716 GKKDGVETYNGTAF
+1716 GEKDGVATYNGTAF

-1755 TSLLEKTYDG
+1755 TSLIEKTYDG
-1765 TTALLSYV
+1765 TKELLSYT
-1773 DGKNGAQLSQD
+1773 DGKNGAPLSAE
-1784 TLGGRFAFTG
+1784 TLGSRFAFTG

-1811 KNVVHTANVIGTIDI
+1811 KNVVHTANGIGTIDI

-1838 DYQLVKD
+1838 DYQLVQD

-1901 TVADTGL
+1901 IVADTGL
-1908 VSEEEKLK
+1908 VSGENLT

-1938 VNGKEDYKGIR
+1938 VNGEEDYKGIR

-1955 ALEKASGQTE
+1955 ALEKASGQSET
-1965 KIKASNYTI
+1965 IKASNYTI
-1974 ADTRYFDEAKQQGK
+1974 ADTKYFDEAKQQGK

-1994 SARDIKMRWEDVVK
+1994 SASDIKTRWDDVVK
-2008 QYDGTTVVKKP
+2008 QYDGTTAVESPKK
-2019 EEKFLIYI
+2019 KFLIYI
-2027 DGVHQMKDGIED
+2027 DGVHQKKDGIED

-2047 RLQYDLKDAAYDAA
+2047 RLQYDLKNAAYDAA
-2061 GAGKAS
+2061 GAGDAS

-2092 DKLDPTKYQG
+2092 DELDLTKYKG
-2102 SFTLKNDGTMWKDG
+2102 SFTLTNKGTMLKDG
-2116 VQSGTST
+2116 VESGTST

-2157 AKGTDGKS
+2157 VKGTDGKS

-2191 MGAAQET
+2191 TGAAQET
-2198 DAEANV
+2198 AAEANV

-2260 GTYSGHGDILRRVV
+2260 TKGTYSGRGDILRRVV
-2274 YVSFEDP
+2274 YVSFADP
-2281 QAENRKEY
+2281 KAENRKEY

-2348 VLDGYHT
+2348 VLEGYHT

-2462 NANVVKGQKTE
+2462 NANVVMGQKTE
-2473 NRSVTYELG
+2473 NRSVTYELT
-2482 WDNTDYELALAQD
+2482 WDNPDYELALTQG

-2518 TNAATITPE
+2518 TNAATITPK

-2563 LYDEDQQLAKVAGV
+2563 LYDEDQPLRKVTGV

-2584 WNADGTVGTKNILYT
+2584 WNADGDPATKHIIYT

-2622 TGVGQG
+2622 TGATLTGEGQG
-2628 LIKPRQ
+2628 RITPRQ
-2634 LTITAGYAEKIYD
+2634 LTITVGYAEKIYD
-2647 GTADAEVLNPQFA
+2647 GTADAEVIHPRF
-2660 AITGVADTGLAA
+2660 DGLAR
-2672 GELLTPGTV
+2672 GEERLTPGTAL
-2681 DGKSLVTAQ
+2681 DGKSLIQAQ
-2690 YGVYDGE
+2690 YGRYDE
-2697 NFTPDANVEGDEA
+2697 QTFTPDADVEGDEA
-2710 YKAVAYQHLQQ
+2710 YKAVAYTNLKQ
-2721 ALENAA
+2721 ALQDAA
-2727 GQTATI
+2727 GQSDII

-2774 KQYDGTRAIDVKDP
+2774 KQYDGTQAIDVKDP
-2788 KQYLTLYITGG
+2788 KAYLTLYITGG

-2923 FLVLTAGTDG
+2923 FLVLTDGTDG
-2933 KSAAKIA
+2933 KSAAEIE

-2945 DGTTFGNL
+2945 DDTTFGDL
-2953 VQANYIDAQGH
+2953 IQANYIDAQGH
-2964 ADASASTRQ
+2964 ADAGASTRAADHDATRP

-2986 ALKDNYAVDKDDTTK
+2986 ALKDNYTVDKDDTTK
-3001 TETSYDGFGD
+3001 TETSYDGYGD

-3021 ANDKEDTKTY
+3021 ADDKEDTKTY

-3055 IKADQGKVHLDTG
+3055 IKADQGKVHLDTQ

-3136 ATVTQAYDNTLDVE
+3136 ANVTQAYDNTLDVE

-3348 NYTLQNP
+3348 TYTLQNP

-3583 VDVTYPGAAEFVVS
+3583 VDVTSPGAAEFVVS

-3633 AGALATQAGSAASS
+3633 AGGALATQAGSAASS
-3647 AAGALEA
+3647 AAGALAA
-3654 QAGSGSSAAAG
+3654 QAGSGSSATAG
-3665 ASSPAAVSRGGAV
+3665 ATSPAAASRGGAA

-3686 YDMEERQPSRL
+3686 YNMEERQPSRL

-3709 VPAAKEAAATPVK
+3709 VPAAKEAAAAPVK
-3722 LFADDGVA
+3722 LFADDGAA
-3730 EHAAAPARGTVPE
+3730 EHAAAGAVAPARGTVPA
-3743 LFDDAASA
+3743 LFDDAASV

>member
-1 MQQQKSK
+1 MTVGVKRMQQQKSK

-83 GEKTNNYLNLV
+83 GQQTHNYLNLV
-94 TGANRSEIYGA
+94 TGTNQSQINGT
-105 IKGGQSVYVV
+105 IKGGQNVYVV

-135 STRSVDEVKQAF
+135 STRPVDEDEVEHAF
-147 QQMAAGGSPLAATAP
+147 QQMAVGGSPL
-162 TAATAGDVVNLGTIK
+162 AATAGDVVNLGKIN

-189 FMDAADVAA
+189 FMDAADVTA

-230 TRENF
+230 TRKNF
-235 GAIKDAADLKAM
+235 GAIKDAADLKAV
-247 KKLSGDYE
+247 KNLSGDYE
-255 LANDITGVGSFTPIG
+255 LANDITNVGNFTPIG
-270 ENTPFTGKFN
+270 ENTPFTGTFN

-288 FTVSNQI
+288 LSVSGQT

-306 TIKNLGVT
+306 TIKNVGVKDGSISASIAGGIVGQATANTKLNNVFNDGVT
-314 SGSVS
+314 VISTNKK
-319 AGYAGGIAGKAQN
+319 APARYAVGGIAGKLVNSTVN
-332 TTFKNVYN
+332 TAYNLGTYSDHGAGIAGWMETSKITNAYNTSTVN
-340 AGVTVVE
+340 AGVLASCAAQGDTSTINYVWTKGSSIVGEAYAGVKDNISETVV
-347 NMDLLPDAEQDIGSF
+347 S
-362 ASGGL
+362 
-367 IGQAIGVTIDTAYNT
+367 
-382 AKKGAADDEGGT
+382 
-394 IVGILSSSSVKNVYN
+394 
-409 LSDSNGGRLFAY
+409 
-421 AATGDVSP
+421 
-429 VSNVY
+429 
-434 TSGASIVSENYLG
+434 
-447 NKNKFD
+447 
-453 TNTIITDATSD
+453 ATS
-464 KTSKADYKA
+464 TSKSDYDKA
-473 FGTSISDSGSDS
+473 FGATISDSGSDN
-485 TVWRIYE
+485 TIWRIYE
-492 GKTQPLLRAFLRRS
+492 GKTQPLLRAFLRRT
-506 EDLSNSKGVTLSY
+506 EDLSDSKGMTLSY

-533 GTNENPQGLTVTY
+533 GKNENPQGLTVTY

-581 SDDTLPTANKTD
+581 KDDSLPTASKTD
-593 HNGELYF
+593 HDGELYF

-641 ALSKDAIASLFEG
+641 ALSKDAIASLFEEG
-654 SESSG
+654 SESPG

-687 GKVVTI
+687 GKTVTI
-693 TGGVSLKNSAGYHN
+693 NGGVSLNNKAGHHN
-707 YAITSGSTSFNN
+707 YAITNGRANFNN
-719 TPIKGTIT
+719 KQVKGTIT
-727 PHKLKVALSNADLN
+727 PHKLKVALSNTDLD
-741 KTYDGTNLVRAA
+741 KTYDGTNLVRKA
-753 ITQGSFSLT
+753 ITQDAFSLT

-771 AGNKKADDVSL
+771 TGNKKADDVSL

-797 AKDTFDDTQGKDAG
+797 AKNTFDDTHGKDAG
-811 THEVKLTGLK
+811 AHEVKLTGLR
-821 LSGADADNYIL
+821 LTGSDADNYIL
-832 VDAANENNV
+832 VDAADENKV

-848 ADGTEVEGGIHNTS
+848 ADGTEGAIHNTS

-881 SDGTL
+881 SAGTL
-886 FGWKKDAAGA
+886 FGWKDAKGA

-938 DDVKLTAKSAVFTVS
+938 DDVALTAASAVFTMS
-953 TDAAAAETK
+953 KTDAAAAEAK
-962 NAGQAKGVR
+962 NAGQAQGVR

-978 EDAKNY
+978 DDAKNY
-984 TLDHKE
+984 TLGGKE

-999 LGKGSITPRTIYL
+999 LGEGSITPRTIYL

-1045 LVGYA
+1045 LVGYV
-1050 KDTDAKH
+1050 KGTDAKYQ
-1057 RLVNGD
+1057 LVSGD

-1093 KVSVMQDGTVS
+1093 KVSVMQDGAVS
-1104 SNYKINTA
+1104 SNYKINKAAYA
-1112 DNAKDV
+1112 DAV
-1118 AITKLQDGKEVTGT
+1118 AITTLQDGKAVTGT

-1140 LTFKDV
+1140 LTFADV

-1174 QLADGTEPPLGDLI
+1174 QPAGGTEPTLGDLI
-1188 NLDSIQGTYGKKNG
+1188 KLDSIQGTYGKKNG

-1217 KEKDVRYTNIQL
+1217 KEKDVRYTGIQL
-1229 KNAEGNYNF
+1229 RNAEGNYNF
-1238 GTKAD
+1238 GTAD

-1390 DGTKKVMD
+1390 DGTTEVRN

-1439 YRDQNVHLAD
+1439 YRDQNVHPAD

-1484 TPREVTPK
+1484 TPREVTLTFDP
-1492 FAALTKIFDNT
+1492 LTKIFDNT

-1517 QQKPSATLSRKLPG
+1517 QQKPSATLSRNLDG

-1539 AAFADKNA
+1539 AAFVDKNA
-1547 GTENHVD
+1547 GTENHVA
-1554 YTHLVLSGAA
+1554 YTHLALSGAA
-1564 AGNYQLADT
+1564 AGNYRLADT
-1573 VKTEQDG
+1573 VTTEQDG

-1585 GTGTINAATVGKKDI
+1585 GTGTIKAATVGKKDI
-1600 IALFDSITKIY
+1600 IALFDPITKIY

-1628 QEGDGKLAPSHK
+1628 QEGDGKLASSHG

-1649 ILGIKLENGVDYDIK
+1649 ILGITLENGVDYDI
-1664 EATYRD
+1664 EGATYRD
-1670 ASGNKTE
+1670 ASGKETA
-1677 HAGGKHGATQAEYTL
+1677 HAGGAQGATQAEYTL
-1692 ELKGNALKNFTF
+1692 RLKGNAFKNFTF
-1704 GAELGNGFAAYT
+1704 GAELGNVFDAYT
-1716 GKKDGVETYNGTAF
+1716 GEKDGAATYNGTAL

-1735 LTERPTA
+1735 LTERPIA

-1765 TTALLSYV
+1765 TKALLSYV
-1773 DGKNGAQLSQD
+1773 GGKNGASLSQD
-1784 TLGGRFAFTG
+1784 TLRDRFTFTG

-1811 KNVVHTANVIGTIDI
+1811 KNVVHTANGIGTIDI

-1876 REFDGTADAEV
+1876 REFNGTADAEV

-1893 EVRDAQGQ
+1893 AVLDAQGQ

-1908 VSEEEKLK
+1908 VSGENLT

-1938 VNGKEDYKGIR
+1938 VNGEEDYKGIR

-1955 ALEKASGQTE
+1955 ALEKASGQSET
-1965 KIKASNYTI
+1965 IKASNYTI
-1974 ADTRYFDEAKQQGK
+1974 ADAVYFEKAKQKGK

-1994 SARDIKMRWEDVVK
+1994 SASDIKMRWEDVVK
-2008 QYDGTTVVKKP
+2008 QYDGTTAVESP

-2027 DGVHQMKDGIED
+2027 KEVHRKKNGID
-2039 FIPLTKEI
+2039 DVIRLPKEI
-2047 RLQYDLKDAAYDAA
+2047 HLQYDLKNAAYDAA
-2061 GAGKAS
+2061 GAGDAS

-2092 DKLDPTKYQG
+2092 DKLDLTKYKG

-2116 VQSGTST
+2116 APSGTSA

-2136 AEHNDKIYDGN
+2136 ADGHNDKIYDGSAA
-2147 ADADKSKLVL
+2147 ADAGHLVL
-2157 AKGTDGKS
+2157 ANGTDGKL
-2165 AQAIQEMLKNDG
+2165 AAEIGEMLRKDG
-2177 VTDFKELVEANYMA
+2177 VTDFKDLVDANYMA
-2191 MGAAQET
+2191 TGAAQET
-2198 DAEANV
+2198 AAAANV
-2204 GAKHDASQGEGGK
+2204 GRREHDASQGEGGK
-2217 VIKYTLDL
+2217 VIEYILDL
-2225 TKKDGLTKNYALD
+2225 AKKDGLTKNYALD
-2238 TSQAAAA
+2238 TSKTQA
-2245 DGVSVTNQVTGTETK
+2245 DGVTNQFTGDGTK
-2260 GTYSGHGDILRRVV
+2260 GTYHGLGDILRRVV
-2274 YVSFEDP
+2274 YVSFQDA
-2281 QAENRKEY
+2281 QAENRKVY
-2289 DGTPTVTDKAD
+2289 DGTTSVTDTAD
-2300 DLIRKFA
+2300 DRIRAFA
-2307 LSDEDAA
+2307 LSDEDAR
-2314 NKTGIIRD
+2314 NKTGIIRQD
-2322 DTGRVRVTGATG
+2322 QGNVSLTGATG
-2334 TYDTAHVKRGPSGN
+2334 TYDTAHVKRAASGS
-2348 VLDGYHT
+2348 VLEGQHT
-2355 VTYQGFTL
+2355 VTYQGFAL

-2369 GNTNYELAA
+2369 DNTNYELAA
-2378 ADGRMDEQGN
+2378 ADGRTDAQGN
-2388 AVLVGKGT
+2388 AVLIGK
-2396 ITPATLHVSLKDANV
+2396 
-2411 TKVYDAT
+2411 
-2418 RDVKDATY
+2418 
-2426 GLANVEKRESDL
+2426 
-2438 KTGEDNVRD
+2438 
-2447 AVHITLLGTPQYDNK
+2447 
-2462 NANVVKGQKTE
+2462 
-2473 NRSVTYELG
+2473 
-2482 WDNTDYELALAQD
+2482 
-2495 APSQTL
+2495 
-2501 DVEREVSA
+2501 
-2509 TGVGRARLV
+2509 
-2518 TNAATITPE
+2518 
-2527 TVTAALS
+2527 
-2534 GVKDTIEKTYDGN
+2534 
-2547 ATLPTAD
+2547 
-2554 LKNRVTFTG
+2554 
-2563 LYDEDQQLAKVAGV
+2563 
-2577 YDTKDVA
+2577 
-2584 WNADGTVGTKNILYT
+2584 
-2599 PKLEGTGAANY
+2599 
-2610 ELALVTPDGKTL
+2610 
-2622 TGVGQG
+2622 
-2628 LIKPRQ
+2628 
-2634 LTITAGYAEKIYD
+2634 
-2647 GTADAEVLNPQFA
+2647 
-2660 AITGVADTGLAA
+2660 
-2672 GELLTPGTV
+2672 
-2681 DGKSLVTAQ
+2681 
-2690 YGVYDGE
+2690 
-2697 NFTPDANVEGDEA
+2697 
-2710 YKAVAYQHLQQ
+2710 
-2721 ALENAA
+2721 
-2727 GQTATI
+2727 
-2733 KASNYTIADTVY
+2733 
-2745 FDQAKQQGKIKRLAL
+2745 
-2760 TARDI
+2760 
-2765 KQRWGSDIQ
+2765 
-2774 KQYDGTRAIDVKDP
+2774 
-2788 KQYLTLYITGG
+2788 
-2799 TGADG
+2799 
-2804 RNVALPQTLT
+2804 
-2814 LDYDLDGAQYNS
+2814 
-2826 ADVRNADA
+2826 
-2834 VTYHINGV
+2834 
-2842 KNGANITNNFRF
+2842 
-2854 DDGVTQDL
+2854 
-2862 TKYQGDFTLKNG
+2862 
-2874 EVSDIARGVT
+2874 
-2884 VGDGRETAVVAI
+2884 
-2896 KKRVLKGE
+2896 
-2904 VTSGHNDKIYN
+2904 
-2915 GETAADSS
+2915 
-2923 FLVLTAGTDG
+2923 
-2933 KSAAKIA
+2933 
-2940 AMLQK
+2940 
-2945 DGTTFGNL
+2945 
-2953 VQANYIDAQGH
+2953 
-2964 ADASASTRQ
+2964 
-2973 GTKQVRYTVSLTD
+2973 
-2986 ALKDNYAVDKDDTTK
+2986 
-3001 TETSYDGFGD
+3001 
-3011 IFKRVVYVDF
+3011 
-3021 ANDKEDTKTY
+3021 
-3031 DGYDD
+3031 
-3036 VKKPLRTFALSD
+3036 
-3048 EQGDTGI
+3048 
-3055 IKADQGKVHLDTG
+3055 
-3068 NITGKY
+3068 
-3074 ASAHVKR
+3074 
-3081 AADGTPVAQ
+3081 
-3090 QVSYR
+3090 
-3095 GFGVDNANYEV
+3095 
-3106 RAKAADGADS
+3106 
-3116 DTLVGM
+3116 

-3136 ATVTQAYDNTLDVE
+3136 ANVTQVYDNTRDVE
-3150 DLARYGE
+3150 DLAKYGE
-3157 ANVQLA
+3157 ANIQTT
-3163 DGDLKTV
+3163 DSDLKTV

-3178 VKLSGTPQYDKK
+3178 VKLGGTPQYDKK

-3195 QGRKTENRS
+3195 KGRKTENRS
-3204 VTYELTWDNPD
+3204 VTYDITWDNPD
-3215 YELAVAQDVPSQ
+3215 YDLAIVQGAPSQ
-3227 TLDVTEEISSGGVG
+3227 TLTVTKAVVSSKTPG
-3241 TARLVT
+3241 TAHLVT
-3247 DAALITP
+3247 DAATITP
-3254 RTVTLAADPAKTAT
+3254 RTVTISADPAKQAT
-3268 RLYDGA
+3268 RLYDGK
-3274 SGGAAE
+3274 SGGAADNARE
-3280 HAIGNLE
+3280 NLK
-3287 AGNLAKGEKLI
+3287 ADNLAKGEKLI

-3323 DPNAGRDGVAVAGDR
+3323 DPNAGRDGIAVAGDR

-3348 NYTLQNP
+3348 TYTLQNP
-3355 NYQLDATGRT
+3355 NYQLDATGRMA
-3365 VGTAS
+3365 GTAS

-3383 ADPVTM
+3383 ADPVSIS
-3389 AMGHALPVF
+3389 MGKALPAF
-3398 TGGTSGFIAEDA
+3398 TGSTTGFVSKDG
-3410 AVQTSFESGLQFR
+3410 AVQTSFESRLQFR
-3423 PEDSVTAPSVGTY
+3423 PEDGVVAPTVGTY
-3436 GVYGWYRTREEQEV
+3436 GVYGWYRTQEEQEV

-3455 LDQDGKTVVTPAHTE
+3455 LDQDGKTVLTPAHTE

-3480 GNLGLNYYFQQDAGN
+3480 GNLGLNYYFQQDPGN

-3511 LEEAFR
+3511 LEEALV
-3517 PAQQYV
+3517 PAKQYV

-3536 HQETNRTPTVGIEY
+3536 YQETNRTPTAGIEY

-3561 AAAAALEGGR
+3561 AAAGKAAAAALEGGR
-3571 DVVNLGGTRAAV
+3571 EVVNLGGTRAAV

-3597 GERAVPGVTEAAW
+3597 GARAVPGVTEAAW

-3633 AGALATQAGSAASS
+3633 AGGALATQAGSAASS
-3647 AAGALEA
+3647 AAGALAA

-3665 ASSPAAVSRGGAV
+3665 ATSPAAVSRGGAA
-3678 RNAGVPLF
+3678 RNADVSLF

-3709 VPAAKEAAATPVK
+3709 VPAAKEAAAAPVK
-3722 LFADDGVA
+3722 LFADDGA
-3730 EHAAAPARGTVPE
+3730 AQHAAAGATAPARGAAPA
-3743 LFDDAASA
+3743 LFDDAAAA

-3756 SSDAIEVTTSPADE
+3756 SSDTIEVTTAPADE

-3783 AALQAKGAAIGIE
+3783 ASLQAKGAAIGIE

>member
-1 MQQQKSK
+1 MTVGVKRMQQQKSK

-19 TAGAFSIVPA
+19 TAGAFSIVPT
-29 VAEGAPVLVSKSTGV
+29 VAEGAPVLESISKDV
-44 TVDQT
+44 TVDQK
-49 TTPKVTDITSTER
+49 TTPKVTDITSTEE

-83 GEKTNNYLNLV
+83 GQQTHNYLNLV

-105 IKGGQSVYVV
+105 IKGGKNVYVV

-135 STRSVDEVKQAF
+135 STRPVDEVEHAF

-162 TAATAGDVVNLGTIK
+162 TAATAGDVVNLGKIN

-189 FMDAADVAA
+189 FMDAADVTASNGAA
-198 SNVTLA
+198 SKVTLA

-235 GAIKDAADLKAM
+235 GAIKDAADLKAVT
-247 KKLSGDYE
+247 KNLSGDYE
-255 LANDITGVGSFTPIG
+255 LANDITGVGSFAPIG
-270 ENTPFTGKFN
+270 ESAPFTGKFN

-306 TIKNLGVT
+306 TIKNLGVM

-367 IGQAIGVTIDTAYNT
+367 IGQAIGVTLDTAYNT

-394 IVGILSSSSVKNVYN
+394 IVGILSSSTVKNVYN

-421 AATGDVSP
+421 ADTDDVSP

-453 TNTIITDATSD
+453 TIITDATSD

-485 TVWRIYE
+485 TTWRIYE
-492 GKTQPLLRAFLRRS
+492 GKTQPLLRAFLRRT
-506 EDLSNSKGVTLSY
+506 EDLSDSKGVTLSY

-533 GTNENPQGLTVTY
+533 GTNKNPLGLTVTY
-546 NAKDLVLDN
+546 NAKDLKLDN

-562 FSPDK
+562 FSLDK

-581 SDDTLPTANKTD
+581 RDDSLPTASKTD

-631 QVSKEYDGSK
+631 QVTKEYDGSK

-668 AQFDYSSV
+668 AQFAYSNV

-693 TGGVSLKNSAGYHN
+693 NGGVSLNNKVGYHN
-707 YAITSGSTSFNN
+707 YAKTIDSTFFNN
-719 TPIKGTIT
+719 TRIKGTIT
-727 PHKLKVALSNADLN
+727 PHKLKVALSNTDLD
-741 KTYDGTNLVRAA
+741 KTYDGTNLVRKA
-753 ITQGSFSLT
+753 ITKDSFSLT

-771 AGNKKADDVSL
+771 TGNKKADDVSL

-797 AKDTFDDTQGKDAG
+797 VKNTFDDTHGKDAG
-811 THEVKLTGLK
+811 AHEVKLTGLR
-821 LSGADADNYIL
+821 LTGSDADNYIL

-848 ADGTEVEGGIHNTS
+848 ADGTEGAIHNTS

-869 YASGTIKRREIL
+869 YASGMIKRREIL
-881 SDGTL
+881 SAGTL
-886 FGWKKDAAGA
+886 FGWKDAEGA

-938 DDVKLTAKSAVFTVS
+938 DDVQLTAKSAVFTVS
-953 TDAAAAETK
+953 TDAAADKTK

-984 TLDHKE
+984 TLGGKE

-999 LGKGSITPRTIYL
+999 IGEGSITPRTIYL

-1026 KVRVNG
+1026 KVRVDG

-1045 LVGYA
+1045 LIGYA
-1050 KDTDAKH
+1050 STDAKH
-1057 RLVNGD
+1057 QLVNDD

-1075 QADVRYAGGLPA
+1075 QADVRYTADGLPA
-1087 AQQITY
+1087 AQKITY
-1093 KVSVMQDGTVS
+1093 TVSVMQDGAVS

-1112 DNAKDV
+1112 DNANAV
-1118 AITKLQDGKEVTGT
+1118 AITTLQNGKEVTGT

-1152 KAAVRGLQATDK
+1152 KAAVRGLQTTDK

-1174 QLADGTEPPLGDLI
+1174 QPAGGTAPTLGDLI
-1188 NLDSIQGTYGKKNG
+1188 DLASIQGTYGKKNG
-1202 DTFTENQHVKDAAGS
+1202 DTFTENPHVKDAATGS

-1238 GTKAD
+1238 GTTAD

-1368 TGDITPRVLKGT
+1368 TGDITPRVLKGM

-1439 YRDQNVHLAD
+1439 YRDQNVHPAD
-1449 GKTQSILY
+1449 DKPQSILY
-1457 QLELAGNDA
+1457 QLKLTNNDA
-1466 GNYVFQNQTTQ
+1466 GNYVFQETQ

-1484 TPREVTPK
+1484 TPREVTPE
-1492 FAALTKIFDNT
+1492 FAELTKIFDNT

-1517 QQKPSATLSRKLPG
+1517 QQQPSATLSRKLLG

-1547 GTENHVD
+1547 GTKNHVD

-1564 AGNYQLADT
+1564 AGNYRLADT

-1600 IALFDSITKIY
+1600 IALFDPITKIY

-1616 VAYDHTAGGYDG
+1616 VAYNHTAGGYDG

-1649 ILGIKLENGVDYDIK
+1649 ILGITLENGVDYDIK
-1664 EATYRD
+1664 GATYRD
-1670 ASGNKTE
+1670 ASGNETA
-1677 HAGGKHGATQAEYTL
+1677 HAGGEHGATQAEYTL

-1704 GAELGNGFAAYT
+1704 DAELGNGFAAYT
-1716 GKKDGVETYNGTAF
+1716 GKKDGVATYNGTAL

-1765 TTALLSYV
+1765 TTDLLSYV
-1773 DGKNGAQLSQD
+1773 GGKNGAPLSQD
-1784 TLGGRFAFTG
+1784 TLRDRFTFTG
-1794 ILAGDSVKGA
+1794 ILAGDRDRVKGTV
-1804 AAGEYAD
+1804 AGEYAD
-1811 KNVVHTANVIGTIDI
+1811 KNVVHTANGIGTIDI
-1826 NYKLSLQNNKAG
+1826 NYKLSLQNNEAG
-1838 DYQLVKD
+1838 DYQLVQD
-1845 TKKGQAL
+1845 TATGQAL
-1852 TDYTGKN
+1852 TTYTGEK

-1867 LDFAADYAE
+1867 LDFEADYAE
-1876 REFDGTADAEV
+1876 RDFDGTADAKVE
-1887 KNGRFT
+1887 NGHFT
-1893 EVRDAQGQ
+1893 AVRDAQGQ
-1901 TVADTGL
+1901 KVADTGL
-1908 VSEEEKLK
+1908 VSGEEEKLK

-1938 VNGKEDYKGIR
+1938 VNVNDKGEEDYKGIR

-1955 ALEKASGQTE
+1955 ALEKASGQSET
-1965 KIKASNYTI
+1965 IKASNYTI
-1974 ADTRYFDEAKQQGK
+1974 ADTKYFDKAKQQGK

-1994 SARDIKMRWEDVVK
+1994 SAGDIKTRWKDVVK
-2008 QYDGTTVVKKP
+2008 QYDGTTAVVKQVVKQYDGTTAVESP

-2027 DGVHQMKDGIED
+2027 DGVHQKKDGIED
-2039 FIPLTKEI
+2039 FIPLTREI
-2047 RLQYDLKDAAYDAA
+2047 HLQYDLKNAAYDAA
-2061 GAGKAS
+2061 GAGDAS

-2092 DKLDPTKYQG
+2092 DELDLTKYKG
-2102 SFTLKNDGTMWKDG
+2102 SFTLTNKGTMLKDG
-2116 VQSGTST
+2116 VESGTST

-2157 AKGTDGKS
+2157 VKGTDGKS

-2191 MGAAQET
+2191 TGAAQET
-2198 DAEANV
+2198 AAEANV

-2245 DGVSVTNQVTGTETK
+2245 DGVSVTNQVTGTETETK
-2260 GTYSGHGDILRRVV
+2260 GTYSGRGDILRRVV
-2274 YVSFEDP
+2274 YVSFADP
-2281 QAENRKEY
+2281 KAENRKEY

-2314 NKTGIIRD
+2314 NKTGIIQAD
-2322 DTGRVRVTGATG
+2322 KGTVSVTGAAG
-2334 TYDTAHVKRGPSGN
+2334 TYDTAHVKRNDKSGE
-2348 VLDGYHT
+2348 VLDGKHT
-2355 VTYQGFTL
+2355 VTYKDFKL
-2363 KNADGS
+2363 NNA
-2369 GNTNYELAA
+2369 NYEVAA
-2378 ADGRMDEQGN
+2378 ADGQGN

-2396 ITPATLHVSLKDANV
+2396 ILPAQVVVSLKDKTVQKEYDGTTDVVDYTDAGGTAHTYLTDNLQWNNV
-2411 TKVYDAT
+2411 PIVGRGDTLVTTVQAAFASK
-2418 RDVKDATY
+2418 DVK
-2426 GLANVEKRESDL
+2426 
-2438 KTGEDNVRD
+2438 
-2447 AVHITLLGTPQYDNK
+2447 GTD
-2462 NANVVKGQKTE
+2462 GQG
-2473 NRSVTYELG
+2473 NNPVTYTFT
-2482 WDNTDYELALAQD
+2482 WSNDSTDGKGYHDYDVVIAPHDGQVTGQGAGASAAL
-2495 APSQTL
+2495 T
-2501 DVEREVSA
+2501 A
-2509 TGVGRARLV
+2509 TGV
-2518 TNAATITPE
+2518 
-2527 TVTAALS
+2527 
-2534 GVKDTIEKTYDGN
+2534 
-2547 ATLPTAD
+2547 
-2554 LKNRVTFTG
+2554 
-2563 LYDEDQQLAKVAGV
+2563 
-2577 YDTKDVA
+2577 
-2584 WNADGTVGTKNILYT
+2584 
-2599 PKLEGTGAANY
+2599 
-2610 ELALVTPDGKTL
+2610 
-2622 TGVGQG
+2622 
-2628 LIKPRQ
+2628 IK
-2634 LTITAGYAEKIYD
+2634 
-2647 GTADAEVLNPQFA
+2647 
-2660 AITGVADTGLAA
+2660 
-2672 GELLTPGTV
+2672 
-2681 DGKSLVTAQ
+2681 
-2690 YGVYDGE
+2690 
-2697 NFTPDANVEGDEA
+2697 
-2710 YKAVAYQHLQQ
+2710 
-2721 ALENAA
+2721 
-2727 GQTATI
+2727 
-2733 KASNYTIADTVY
+2733 
-2745 FDQAKQQGKIKRLAL
+2745 
-2760 TARDI
+2760 
-2765 KQRWGSDIQ
+2765 
-2774 KQYDGTRAIDVKDP
+2774 
-2788 KQYLTLYITGG
+2788 
-2799 TGADG
+2799 
-2804 RNVALPQTLT
+2804 
-2814 LDYDLDGAQYNS
+2814 
-2826 ADVRNADA
+2826 
-2834 VTYHINGV
+2834 
-2842 KNGANITNNFRF
+2842 
-2854 DDGVTQDL
+2854 
-2862 TKYQGDFTLKNG
+2862 
-2874 EVSDIARGVT
+2874 
-2884 VGDGRETAVVAI
+2884 
-2896 KKRVLKGE
+2896 
-2904 VTSGHNDKIYN
+2904 
-2915 GETAADSS
+2915 
-2923 FLVLTAGTDG
+2923 
-2933 KSAAKIA
+2933 
-2940 AMLQK
+2940 
-2945 DGTTFGNL
+2945 
-2953 VQANYIDAQGH
+2953 
-2964 ADASASTRQ
+2964 
-2973 GTKQVRYTVSLTD
+2973 
-2986 ALKDNYAVDKDDTTK
+2986 
-3001 TETSYDGFGD
+3001 
-3011 IFKRVVYVDF
+3011 
-3021 ANDKEDTKTY
+3021 
-3031 DGYDD
+3031 
-3036 VKKPLRTFALSD
+3036 
-3048 EQGDTGI
+3048 
-3055 IKADQGKVHLDTG
+3055 
-3068 NITGKY
+3068 
-3074 ASAHVKR
+3074 
-3081 AADGTPVAQ
+3081 
-3090 QVSYR
+3090 
-3095 GFGVDNANYEV
+3095 
-3106 RAKAADGADS
+3106 
-3116 DTLVGM
+3116 
-3122 GTITPAALHVGLRD
+3122 
-3136 ATVTQAYDNTLDVE
+3136 
-3150 DLARYGE
+3150 
-3157 ANVQLA
+3157 
-3163 DGDLKTV
+3163 
-3170 NNVRDTVN
+3170 
-3178 VKLSGTPQYDKK
+3178 
-3190 DANVI
+3190 
-3195 QGRKTENRS
+3195 
-3204 VTYELTWDNPD
+3204 
-3215 YELAVAQDVPSQ
+3215 
-3227 TLDVTEEISSGGVG
+3227 
-3241 TARLVT
+3241 
-3247 DAALITP
+3247 P
-3254 RTVTLAADPAKTAT
+3254 RTVTISADPAKQAT
-3268 RLYDGA
+3268 RLYDGKG
-3274 SGGAAE
+3274 GGAADD
-3280 HAIGNLE
+3280 AIGNLE

-3323 DPNAGRDGVAVAGDR
+3323 DPNAGEDGNG
-3338 NDLRAHTVTY
+3338 NDLREHTVTY
-3348 NYTLQNP
+3348 TYTLQNP
-3355 NYQLDATGRT
+3355 NYQLDAAGTMD
-3365 VGTAS
+3365 GTAN
-3370 GQGVIRRRDVTVT
+3370 GTGVIRRRELVLA
-3383 ADPVTM
+3383 ADPQTM
-3389 AMGHALPVF
+3389 QEGGALPQY
-3398 TGGTSGFIAEDA
+3398 TGTIPKGAQTGFVPENA
-3410 AVQTSFESGLQFR
+3410 ASEADFLRDV
-3423 PEDSVTAPSVGTY
+3423 VYAPSAQGAAEPDAFFSPQAGRY
-3436 GVYGWYRTREEQEV
+3436 GIYGWYRVQTGTQTIPAHEV
-3450 TVPAV
+3450 TGADGSVISVPEATV
-3455 LDQDGKTVVTPAHTE
+3455 PVYAYYRNGNYGTNYMFHQAHANDGALRVERPE
-3470 KQLVDVWHRE
+3470 QQLPSFGDLE
-3480 GNLGLNYYFQQDAGN
+3480 GLNPD
-3495 DTALTVTRP
+3495 RH
-3504 TADWPRS
+3504 
-3511 LEEAFR
+3511 FR
-3517 PAQQYV
+3517 P
-3523 PDGNAYH
+3523 DRG
-3530 RVSYDT
+3530 SYNHAT
-3536 HQETNRTPTVGIEY
+3536 HDELGSATRAPRAGLEY
-3550 AAGGLNVGAAG
+3550 AAGGVNAGAAEDAPHGEASLQGEAQLRGEAEVVNLGASGAQRVDLTTGAAGFILTGDDAVRTAPPRIEERTAPVQPEHEADASAAVPRVSGEAPAAGTGDALLWGDSLPAVAASSTAEAPAAGAEDALLWGDSFPAATASSTAEAPTLFDDGAG
-3561 AAAAALEGGR
+3561 AAAGG
-3571 DVVNLGGTRAAV
+3571 A
-3583 VDVTYPGAAEFVVS
+3583 PAAE
-3597 GERAVPGVTEAAW
+3597 A
-3610 TKLAASEAR
+3610 
-3619 GAAAALGGDAGRGA
+3619 GD
-3633 AGALATQAGSAASS
+3633 L
-3647 AAGALEA
+3647 
-3654 QAGSGSSAAAG
+3654 
-3665 ASSPAAVSRGGAV
+3665 P
-3678 RNAGVPLF
+3678 
-3686 YDMEERQPSRL
+3686 
-3697 ASTAEAQ
+3697 
-3704 LFGDA
+3704 
-3709 VPAAKEAAATPVK
+3709 
-3722 LFADDGVA
+3722 
-3730 EHAAAPARGTVPE
+3730 
-3743 LFDDAASA
+3743 LFDDVPGASPA
-3751 AAEQP
+3751 PSKEAERP
-3756 SSDAIEVTTSPADE
+3756 ADDAISVTTDTTTDDGADE
-3770 DDEQKEKEEAARA
+3770 DAQDSAPQREKQIA
-3783 AALQAKGAAIGIE
+3783 IE

>member
-1 MQQQKSK
+1 MTVGVKRMQQQKSK

-19 TAGAFSIVPA
+19 TAGAFSIVPT
-29 VAEGAPVLVSKSTGV
+29 VAEGAPVLESISKGV
-44 TVDQT
+44 TVDQK
-49 TTPKVTDITSTER
+49 TTPKVTDITSTEE

-83 GEKTNNYLNLV
+83 GQQTHNYLNLV

-105 IKGGQSVYVV
+105 IKGGKNVYVV

-124 DASVNVGNLYV
+124 DASVDVGNLYV
-135 STRSVDEVKQAF
+135 STRPVDEVEQAF
-147 QQMAAGGSPLAATAP
+147 RQMTAGGSPLVATAP
-162 TAATAGDVVNLGTIK
+162 TAATAGDVVNLGTIN

-198 SNVTLA
+198 SNGAASKVTLA

-235 GAIKDAADLKAM
+235 GAIKDAADLRAVTNN
-247 KKLSGDYE
+247 LSGDYE
-255 LANDITGVGSFTPIG
+255 LANDITNVGNFTPIG
-270 ENTPFTGKFN
+270 ENTPFTGTFN

-288 FTVSNQI
+288 LSVSGQT

-306 TIKNLGVT
+306 TIKNVGVKGGTVSASIAGGIVGQATADTKLNNVFNDGVKVT
-314 SGSVS
+314 STEKRLP
-319 AGYAGGIAGKAQN
+319 ARYAAGGIAGSLVNSK
-332 TTFKNVYN
+332 V
-340 AGVTVVE
+340 
-347 NMDLLPDAEQDIGSF
+347 
-362 ASGGL
+362 
-367 IGQAIGVTIDTAYNT
+367 DTAYNT
-382 AKKGAADDEGGT
+382 GTYSPNGAGIAGWMQDSTITNAYNTSTVNAGALASYTQEGDTSHISYVWTRGT
-394 IVGILSSSSVKNVYN
+394 RVVSE
-409 LSDSNGGRLFAY
+409 AY
-421 AATGDVSP
+421 AGPDASQAVFGT
-429 VSNVY
+429 
-434 TSGASIVSENYLG
+434 TS
-447 NKNKFD
+447 
-453 TNTIITDATSD
+453 
-464 KTSKADYKA
+464 TSKADYDKA
-473 FGTSISDSGSDS
+473 FGTTISDSGSDN
-485 TVWRIYE
+485 TIWRIYE
-492 GKTQPLLRAFLRRS
+492 GKTQPLLRAFLRRT
-506 EDLSNSKGVTLSY
+506 EDLSDSKGVTLSY

-533 GTNENPQGLTVTY
+533 GTNENPLGLTVTY

-555 ITADDGT
+555 ITADDST
-562 FSPDK
+562 FSLDK

-581 SDDTLPTANKTD
+581 NDDSLPTASKTD
-593 HNGELYF
+593 HDGELYF

-617 PREVDLQNALNDKS
+617 PREVDLKNALNDKS

-727 PHKLKVALSNADLN
+727 PHKLKVALSNTDLN

-762 GNDIQSEDD
+762 GNDIQSED
-771 AGNKKADDVSL
+771 VSL

-797 AKDTFDDTQGKDAG
+797 VKNTFDDTHGKDAG
-811 THEVKLTGLK
+811 AHKVKLTGLR
-821 LSGADADNYIL
+821 LTGSDADNYIL

-848 ADGTEVEGGIHNTS
+848 ANGTEVEGGIHNTS

-881 SDGTL
+881 SAGTL
-886 FGWKKDAAGA
+886 FGWKDAAGA

-962 NAGQAKGVR
+962 NAGQANGVR

-984 TLDHKE
+984 TLGGKE

-1032 QVPTSISPDAADS
+1032 QVPTSVSPDAADS

-1050 KDTDAKH
+1050 KGTDAKH
-1057 RLVNGD
+1057 QLVNGD

-1112 DNAKDV
+1112 DDAHAV
-1118 AITKLQDGKEVTGT
+1118 SITTLQDGKAVTGI
-1132 IRPRTLTD
+1132 IRPRTLTA
-1140 LTFKDV
+1140 LTFADV

-1152 KAAVRGLQATDK
+1152 KAAVRGLQTTDK

-1174 QLADGTEPPLGDLI
+1174 QPEGGKKPTLGDLI
-1188 NLDSIQGTYGKKNG
+1188 KLDSIQGTYGKKNG

-1217 KEKDVRYTNIQL
+1217 KEKDVRYTGIQL

-1238 GTKAD
+1238 GTTAD
-1243 GRNITETTAYGKGEI
+1243 GRNITKTTAYGKGEI

-1265 KDTISLEKLHDI
+1265 KDTISLEKLHNI

-1303 QIPNSSV
+1303 QIPGSSST

-1439 YRDQNVHLAD
+1439 YRDQNVHPAD
-1449 GKTQSILY
+1449 DKPQSIRY
-1457 QLELAGNDA
+1457 QLALTNNDA
-1466 GNYVFQNQTTQ
+1466 GNYVFQETQ

-1492 FAALTKIFDNT
+1492 FTELTKTFDNT
-1503 TAVFK
+1503 TDVFK
-1508 NADKTAWTT
+1508 NPDKTAWTT
-1517 QQKPSATLSRKLPG
+1517 DQQPGATLLRKLPG

-1554 YTHLVLSGAA
+1554 YTHLVLSGKA
-1564 AGNYQLADT
+1564 AGNYQLADA

-1585 GTGTINAATVGKKDI
+1585 GTGTINAATVKEKDI
-1600 IALFDSITKIY
+1600 IALFDPITKIY

-1628 QEGDGKLAPSHK
+1628 QEGDGKLAPSHE

-1649 ILGIKLENGVDYDIK
+1649 ILGITLENGVDYDI
-1664 EATYRD
+1664 EGATYRD
-1670 ASGNKTE
+1670 GSGNKTA
-1677 HAGGKHGATQAEYTL
+1677 HAGGEQGATQAEYTL
-1692 ELKGNALKNFTF
+1692 KLKGNALNNFTF
-1704 GAELGNGFAAYT
+1704 DAELGKGFDAYT

-1773 DGKNGAQLSQD
+1773 GGKNGAQLSQD

-1811 KNVVHTANVIGTIDI
+1811 KNVVHTANGIGTIDI

-1838 DYQLVKD
+1838 DYQLVQD

-1893 EVRDAQGQ
+1893 EVRDAQGK

-1938 VNGKEDYKGIR
+1938 VNDKGEEAYKGIR

-1955 ALEKASGQTE
+1955 ALEKASGQSET
-1965 KIKASNYTI
+1965 IKASNYTI
-1974 ADTRYFDEAKQQGK
+1974 ADTKYFEAAKQQGK

-1994 SARDIKMRWEDVVK
+1994 SASDIKTRWEDVVK
-2008 QYDGTTVVKKP
+2008 QYDGTTAVESP

-2027 DGVHQMKDGIED
+2027 KDVLRKKNGKDEVVTL
-2039 FIPLTKEI
+2039 PKEI
-2047 RLQYDLKDAAYDAA
+2047 HLQYDLKDAAYDAA
-2061 GAGKAS
+2061 GAGEAS
-2067 SVTYNVS
+2067 SVTYEVA
-2074 GLTNSDKLANNFT
+2074 GLKNGDKLANNFT

-2092 DKLDPTKYQG
+2092 DKLDLTKYQG

-2136 AEHNDKIYDGN
+2136 AKGHNDKTYDGN
-2147 ADADKSKLVL
+2147 AAANAGYLVL
-2157 AKGTDGKS
+2157 ANGTDRKS
-2165 AQAIQEMLKNDG
+2165 AQAIQEMLEKDG

-2191 MGAAQET
+2191 TGGAQET
-2198 DAEANV
+2198 AAAANV
-2204 GAKHDASQGEGGK
+2204 GAKHDKSKGEGGK
-2217 VIKYTLDL
+2217 VIEYTLDL
-2225 TKKDGLTKNYALD
+2225 TKKAGLTKNYALD
-2238 TSQAAAA
+2238 TSQAAAE
-2245 DGVSVTNQVTGTETK
+2245 GVTNQVTGTETK
-2260 GTYSGHGDILRRVV
+2260 GTYSGLGDILRRVV
-2274 YVSFEDP
+2274 YVSFKDAD
-2281 QAENRKEY
+2281 AENRKEY

-2307 LSDEDAA
+2307 LSDEDVTHH
-2314 NKTGIIRD
+2314 TGIIRD

-2396 ITPATLHVSLKDANV
+2396 ITPAALHVSLKDVNV

-2426 GLANVEKRESDL
+2426 GLANVVKRESDL

-2473 NRSVTYELG
+2473 NRSVTYELT
-2482 WDNTDYELALAQD
+2482 WDNPDYELALTQG
-2495 APSQTL
+2495 APSQSL
-2501 DVEREVSA
+2501 DVTKEVSA
-2509 TGVGRARLV
+2509 GNVGTVRLV
-2518 TNAATITPE
+2518 TNAATITPRK
-2527 TVTAALS
+2527 VTAALS
-2534 GVKDTIEKTYDGN
+2534 DVKDIIEKPYDG
-2547 ATLPTAD
+2547 TTSLPDGTD
-2554 LKNRVTFTG
+2554 VTNRVTFQG
-2563 LYDEDQQLAKVAGV
+2563 LYDDDQPLRKVTGV
-2577 YDTKDVA
+2577 YDTKDVV
-2584 WNADGTVGTKNILYT
+2584 WNADGDPATKNIIYT

-2622 TGVGQG
+2622 TGATLTGEGQG
-2628 LIKPRQ
+2628 RITPRQ

-2647 GTADAEVLNPQFA
+2647 GTADAEVIHPRF
-2660 AITGVADTGLAA
+2660 DGLAR
-2672 GELLTPGTV
+2672 GEERLTPGTAL
-2681 DGKSLVTAQ
+2681 DGKSLIQAQ
-2690 YGVYDGE
+2690 YGHYDGE

-2710 YKAVAYQHLQQ
+2710 YKAVAYTNLKQ
-2721 ALENAA
+2721 ALQEAA
-2727 GQTATI
+2727 GQSDII

-2904 VTSGHNDKIYN
+2904 VTSGHNDKTYN

-2933 KSAAKIA
+2933 KSAAEIE
-2940 AMLQK
+2940 AMLVK

-3136 ATVTQAYDNTLDVE
+3136 ANVTQAYDNTLDVE

-3170 NNVRDTVN
+3170 NNVRDTVS
-3178 VKLSGTPQYDKK
+3178 VKLGGTPQYDKK

-3316 LRSAYDS
+3316 LRSTYDS

-3348 NYTLQNP
+3348 TYTLQNP

-3398 TGGTSGFIAEDA
+3398 TGGTSGFIAGDA

-3436 GVYGWYRTREEQEV
+3436 GVYGWYRMREEQEV

-3619 GAAAALGGDAGRGA
+3619 GAGAQAMQVGSGA
-3633 AGALATQAGSAASS
+3633 AGALA
-3647 AAGALEA
+3647 A
-3654 QAGSGSSAAAG
+3654 QAESGSSATAG
-3665 ASSPAAVSRGGAV
+3665 ATSLAAASRGGAA

-3686 YDMEERQPSRL
+3686 YNMEERQPSRL

-3709 VPAAKEAAATPVK
+3709 VPAAKEAAAASVK
-3722 LFADDGVA
+3722 LFADDGAA
-3730 EHAAAPARGTVPE
+3730 EHAAAGAAAPARGTMPE